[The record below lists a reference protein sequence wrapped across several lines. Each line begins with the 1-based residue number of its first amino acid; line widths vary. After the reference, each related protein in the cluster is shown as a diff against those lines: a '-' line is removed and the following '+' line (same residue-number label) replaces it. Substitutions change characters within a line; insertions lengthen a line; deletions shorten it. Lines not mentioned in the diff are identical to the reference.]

1 MDYLADLGCDLKFLK
16 HKYSELLTF
25 LATAPFK
32 VKPKKK
38 IETVPFDIIQNPEM
52 ANISHMIH
60 IHSTLQYWSD
70 RCKNSL
76 QESPLR

>member
-25 LATAPFK
+25 LQIAPR
-32 VKPKKK
+32 KKT
-38 IETVPFDIIQNPEM
+38 ETVPFDIIQNPAL

-60 IHSTLQYWSD
+60 KHSTLQY
-70 RCKNSL
+70 
-76 QESPLR
+76 